1 VRCYNAA
8 PSHEPIR
15 LPQGAFV
22 KNVLM
27 ILFCVMLGSIAQLS
41 LKNGLTA
48 VGRFEADLA
57 GPASIVLQLFA
68 FLLRAFKNPFVIFGF
83 LLYGV
88 ASLAWIIVVSRV
100 PLSLAYPMIALTY
113 VIVVIMSRVLF
124 HEDVSPMR
132 FASLAVI
139 CLGVFMLSRS

>member
-1 VRCYNAA
+1 M
-8 PSHEPIR
+8 
-15 LPQGAFV
+15 
-22 KNVLM
+22 KNFIM
-27 ILFCVMLGSIAQLS
+27 ILFCVLLGSVAQLS
-41 LKNGLTA
+41 LKNGLTS
-48 VGRFEADLA
+48 VGRFEGEIA
-57 GPASIVLQLFA
+57 GASSFVAQFAA
-68 FLLRAFKNPFVIFGF
+68 FLMRAFKNPFVIFGF

-88 ASLAWIIVVSRV
+88 ASLAWMIVVSRV

-132 FASLAVI
+132 FASLGVI

>member
-1 VRCYNAA
+1 M
-8 PSHEPIR
+8 
-15 LPQGAFV
+15 

-41 LKNGLTA
+41 LKNGLTS
-48 VGRFEADLA
+48 VGRFESDLA
-57 GPASIVLQLFA
+57 GPTSVVVQLFG
-68 FLLRAFKNPFVIFGF
+68 FLLRAFRNPFVIFGF
-83 LLYGV
+83 MLYGV
-88 ASLAWIIVVSRV
+88 ASLAWIVVVSRV

-113 VIVVIMSRVLF
+113 VIVVIMSRILF
-124 HEDVSPMR
+124 HEDVSTMR